1 MTRDDLAAGM
11 VEAAQYIGARTHAI
25 GVGIDLVDIDRV
37 EALLARHG
45 ERALRRLLT
54 EQEQAYCRDMA
65 RPAQHVAARL
75 AAKEASYKALQ
86 LAADARGV
94 GWLDSE
100 VVVGAEG
107 RPTLRLHGR
116 AETAAARLQASDAL
130 ISLTHSR
137 HAAAAVVVLTGS
149 AAERQ

>member
-1 MTRDDLAAGM
+1 MTHDELAAALTDA
-11 VEAAQYIGARTHAI
+11 VPRIAEHAHAL

-75 AAKEASYKALQ
+75 AAKEASFKALQ
-86 LAADARGV
+86 LAGGARGV

-100 VVVGAEG
+100 VVVGDDG

-116 AETAAARLQASDAL
+116 AEAAAARLHAADAL

-137 HAAAAVVVLTGS
+137 HAAAAVVVLTG
-149 AAERQ
+149 ER

>member
-1 MTRDDLAAGM
+1 VTDDLAAGL
-11 VEAAQYIGARTHAI
+11 VDAAHQIRGSTHAV

-45 ERALRRLLT
+45 ERALKRLLT
-54 EQEQAYCRDMA
+54 EHEQAYCRDMA
-65 RPAQHVAARL
+65 RPAQHVAARI

-86 LAADARGV
+86 LAGDARGV

-100 VVVGAEG
+100 VVQGAEG
-107 RPTLRLHGR
+107 RPLLRLHGR
-116 AETAAARLQASDAL
+116 AEAAAARLNVSGAL

-137 HAAAAVVVLTGS
+137 HAAAAVVVLTG
-149 AAERQ
+149 AD

>member
-1 MTRDDLAAGM
+1 VNHDELVAGLADAAYHIGEQTR
-11 VEAAQYIGARTHAI
+11 AI

-37 EALLARHG
+37 EALLHRHG

-65 RPAQHVAARL
+65 RPAQHVAARV

-86 LAADARGV
+86 LAGDAGRV

-100 VVVGAEG
+100 VVVNGDG

-116 AETAAARLQASDAL
+116 AEEAASRLQASDVL

-137 HAAAAVVVLTGS
+137 HAAAAVVVLTRGEAS
-149 AAERQ
+149 R

>member
-1 MTRDDLAAGM
+1 MTRDDLAAGLA
-11 VEAAQYIGARTHAI
+11 EAAQRIGAQVHAI

-37 EALLARHG
+37 EALLDRHG

-54 EQEQAYCRDMA
+54 KQEQDYCRDMA
-65 RPAQHVAARL
+65 RPAQHVAVRL

-86 LAADARGV
+86 LAVDARGV

-100 VVVGAEG
+100 VVVGDEG
-107 RPTLRLHGR
+107 RPALRLHGR
-116 AETAAARLQASDAL
+116 AEAAAARLQVSDAL

-137 HAAAAVVVLTGS
+137 HAAAAVVVLTRP
-149 AAERQ
+149 A